1 MDTPSGGVTPAS
13 FQEDTSNRPSP
24 ARAEDSFQTAAS
36 YQREVERVSPPVP
49 PERSPP
55 VGNISTSRGDY
66 FNEGREFGVEKRF
79 APSDKVRTV
88 DGQKKVERTDGGT
101 SGSLVAEMRNRYSSN
116 SGSTSPPPRNLPRPP
131 LSVSDL
137 ASRYQPGDAP
147 ISPRAR
153 AVSPP
158 VLRQLSLPP
167 PETAYQSPD
176 QPDRFINGHRTGLSI
191 SGSSQTPTPE
201 DRRRQRIDDLAS
213 LELAE
218 KERELRQREYDIEM
232 RSRELERDRARL
244 LSIREGG
251 DDGERTSQSAHNS
264 ALRPRE
270 RRTSLR
276 QQLQRPL
283 SQMELEA
290 VNEPVQPLRPRSQL
304 SPNRVHAAPSLS
316 SSNGQNSP
324 QATQE
329 QRYDQ
334 RSSTSTM
341 DSNTT
346 ASTSQHAPYCG
357 CSTCSIAKYKTSTTP
372 TTNASKLNEKSSN
385 NSLKPPSE
393 KPKSSWM
400 RRLSMP
406 VSVGNAFNLDS
417 KRNIGGGNYGLGS
430 GVSNT
435 IDGGG
440 RGLFSQKN
448 TSATALG
455 SPLDGGLDRV
465 EEDGR
470 LGRGNAGALGGGR
483 RSYDLHG
490 PSNRSMT
497 NLGMT
502 GRR

>member
-1 MDTPSGGVTPAS
+1 
-13 FQEDTSNRPSP
+13 
-24 ARAEDSFQTAAS
+24 
-36 YQREVERVSPPVP
+36 
-49 PERSPP
+49 
-55 VGNISTSRGDY
+55 
-66 FNEGREFGVEKRF
+66 
-79 APSDKVRTV
+79 
-88 DGQKKVERTDGGT
+88 
-101 SGSLVAEMRNRYSSN
+101 
-116 SGSTSPPPRNLPRPP
+116 LPRPP

-137 ASRYQPGDAP
+137 ASRYQSGDAP
-147 ISPRAR
+147 VSPRAR

-167 PETAYQSPD
+167 PETAYQSQESPY
-176 QPDRFINGHRTGLSI
+176 QQDRFPLGHRTGLSI

-218 KERELRQREYDIEM
+218 KERELRQREYDIEV
-232 RSRELERDRARL
+232 RSRQLERDRARL

-251 DDGERTSQSAHNS
+251 DNGERTSQSAHNS
-264 ALRPRE
+264 AVRSHE

-283 SQMELEA
+283 SRMELDA

-304 SPNRVHAAPSLS
+304 SPSQVHATPSLP
-316 SSNGQNSP
+316 SSNGQHSLRPSSP
-324 QATQE
+324 SQQLQE

-334 RSSTSTM
+334 RGSTSTM

-357 CSTCSIAKYKTSTTP
+357 CSTCSIAKYKTSTPPATSP
-372 TTNASKLNEKSSN
+372 SKLNEKSFN
-385 NSLKPPSE
+385 NSLKPPPE
-393 KPKSSWM
+393 KPRSSWM

-417 KRNIGGGNYGLGS
+417 KRNIGGNYGLGS
-430 GVSNT
+430 GISNT
-435 IDGGG
+435 VDGGGGGG

-448 TSATALG
+448 TSATALR
-455 SPLDGGLDRV
+455 SPDGGLDRV

-470 LGRGNAGALGGGR
+470 LGRGNAGAGGR
-483 RSYDLHG
+483 RSYDLNG
-490 PSNRSMT
+490 LSNRSMT

>member
-1 MDTPSGGVTPAS
+1 M
-13 FQEDTSNRPSP
+13 
-24 ARAEDSFQTAAS
+24 
-36 YQREVERVSPPVP
+36 
-49 PERSPP
+49 
-55 VGNISTSRGDY
+55 
-66 FNEGREFGVEKRF
+66 
-79 APSDKVRTV
+79 
-88 DGQKKVERTDGGT
+88 
-101 SGSLVAEMRNRYSSN
+101 
-116 SGSTSPPPRNLPRPP
+116 
-131 LSVSDL
+131 
-137 ASRYQPGDAP
+137 
-147 ISPRAR
+147 SPRAR

-167 PETAYQSPD
+167 PETAYQSQEPPY
-176 QPDRFINGHRTGLSI
+176 QQDRFPLGHHTGRSI

-201 DRRRQRIDDLAS
+201 DRRQRIDLAS
-213 LELAE
+213 PELAE

-251 DDGERTSQSAHNS
+251 DDGERTTQSAHDS
-264 ALRPRE
+264 ALRPHE

-276 QQLQRPL
+276 QNLQRPL
-283 SQMELEA
+283 SQMELDA

-304 SPNRVHAAPSLS
+304 SPSRVHATSSLS
-316 SSNGQNSP
+316 SSNGQSSP
-324 QATQE
+324 QPSSPPQQFQE

-334 RSSTSTM
+334 RGSTSTM

-357 CSTCSIAKYKTSTTP
+357 CSTCSISKYKTSTP
-372 TTNASKLNEKSSN
+372 PAISPSKLNEKSSN

-393 KPKSSWM
+393 KPKSNWM

-406 VSVGNAFNLDS
+406 VSVGNALNLDS
-417 KRNIGGGNYGLGS
+417 KRNIGGNYGLGS
-430 GVSNT
+430 GISNNT
-435 IDGGG
+435 VDGGGGGG

-448 TSATALG
+448 TSATALR
-455 SPLDGGLDRV
+455 SPDGGLDRV
-465 EEDGR
+465 DEDGR
-470 LGRGNAGALGGGR
+470 LGRGNAGAGGR

-490 PSNRSMT
+490 LSNRSMT